1 MEHFLNPLDMSSL
14 KGQARTFRKVRQ
26 DLDGD
31 WIIYL
36 STAFKWGLH
45 YYCHVKINWIQILK
59 TDSSTLQQ
67 IWMEQVGGGEESQN
81 SLLWLSEKSSCFV
94 RCAKLKLGVFSPD
107 LVYGCKQT
115 TKVVNGNGQNTS
127 SLQILVHVL
136 YRELLVL
143 SSTFLHNAK
152 IAVNCYYATTAYM
165 ISGMNT

>member
-45 YYCHVKINWIQILK
+45 HYCHAKINWIQILK

-67 IWMEQVGGGEESQN
+67 IWMEQV
-81 SLLWLSEKSSCFV
+81 LWLSEKSFCFV

-107 LVYGCKQT
+107 LVCCCEQT

-143 SSTFLHNAK
+143 SSTFLHTAK